1 MAHRQLWGLLGVGFV
16 TALAPAC
23 GGNGAG
29 GDAGGSG
36 GGAGLSGTAG
46 AGGGGGG
53 GEIPDGGGAGGGG
66 GAVAGGGGAGGGAAG
81 GGGGGAAGGGG
92 DGAAGGGGGA
102 AGGGVGGGGGA
113 PALACIEMPAP
124 LRTSGTIV
132 ELTIDPVLGGQ
143 PFVYGEPNV
152 SPAGGTIT
160 PINFRF
166 YVSEVR
172 LLTVGG
178 DAVLVDLV
186 TDAGL
191 PEPYGVHFF
200 NAEDATSRTL
210 KVLAPTGAYTGVTFL
225 LGLNGACNTS
235 TFAARNPPLS
245 ATSQMT
251 WPPPYGYLFLRY
263 ESLSSGG
270 QSADA
275 GAAAAPPRSIH
286 MGGLPGS
293 LMAPAIR
300 VDGQLAVS
308 PGAAVRRSLRLAMDQ
323 IFVAANTPVDLTG
336 LTLPPGEEVRAGE
349 RLRRNAPGLPLFTFG
364 P

>member
-1 MAHRQLWGLLGVGFV
+1 MAHRCLLGLLGVGFV
-16 TALAPAC
+16 TALVSAC

-29 GDAGGSG
+29 GAAGSSG
-36 GGAGLSGTAG
+36 GVAGLSGVVG

-53 GEIPDGGGAGGGG
+53 DIPTGSGGGGAGGGG
-66 GAVAGGGGAGGGAAG
+66 AAAGSGVGGAGGVPA
-81 GGGGGAAGGGG
+81 
-92 DGAAGGGGGA
+92 
-102 AGGGVGGGGGA
+102 VG
-113 PALACIEMPAP
+113 CVEMPAP

-132 ELTIDPVLGGQ
+132 ELTIDPVLGDQ

-172 LLTVGG
+172 LVTVGG

-235 TFAARNPPLS
+235 AFAFRNPPLS
-245 ATSQMT
+245 VTSQMT
-251 WPPPYGYLFLRY
+251 WPGPFGYLFLRY

-270 QSADA
+270 QGADADA
-275 GAAAAPPRSIH
+275 GAAPPSSIH
-286 MGGLPGS
+286 MGGFPGS
-293 LMAPAIR
+293 LLAPVIR
-300 VDGQLAVS
+300 VDGQLAVP
-308 PGAAVRRSLRLAMDQ
+308 PGGAVRRSLRLAMDQ
-323 IFVAANTPVDLTG
+323 IFVGANTPSDLTG
-336 LTLPPGEEVRAGE
+336 APLAPGDEVAAGE
-349 RLRRNAPGLPLFTFG
+349 RLRRSAPDLQLFTFG